1 MQEELL
7 VSVISPCYNGE
18 KYLKHF
24 LESLLEQ
31 TYSNVEFIIVNDGSN
46 DNSEKIILS
55 YKDKIEKKGWTF
67 KYIFQEN
74 KGQAAAINRGLSI
87 FKGKYL
93 MWVDSDDILKKDNI
107 KHKVDFLNKNPGCGM
122 VICETEVVNENNLN
136 KRIKI
141 LKRHNKK
148 QKNDNLFLDLIIGY
162 NVYYHPGGYMITRE
176 AFENSIPKKQI
187 YESRIGQNWQML
199 LPIVYNYKCGYL
211 SEILFTYVIRK
222 QSHSR
227 QKRGEQELLK
237 QNKEQ
242 ENTLKIVINDINMK
256 DESEKERYLKLVEDT
271 FFSRRMYIYYK
282 YNDKEKIKANYNRK
296 KKNHEKINIKEKIYY
311 YSTKN
316 KLMKLL
322 CKIYY
327 ILIKCLEKLC
337 EKIKI
342 YV

>member
-148 QKNDNLFLDLIIGY
+148 QKNDNLTGYRFLSCTFKTTYMLFPFWKSFESFY
-162 NVYYHPGGYMITRE
+162 NL
-176 AFENSIPKKQI
+176 AFLGQALTLLVAVSSVRCRTSTPALSTSSS
-187 YESRIGQNWQML
+187 SRG
-199 LPIVYNYKCGYL
+199 
-211 SEILFTYVIRK
+211 FT
-222 QSHSR
+222 SF
-227 QKRGEQELLK
+227 EW
-237 QNKEQ
+237 
-242 ENTLKIVINDINMK
+242 DI
-256 DESEKERYLKLVEDT
+256 S
-271 FFSRRMYIYYK
+271 S
-282 YNDKEKIKANYNRK
+282 
-296 KKNHEKINIKEKIYY
+296 
-311 YSTKN
+311 
-316 KLMKLL
+316 
-322 CKIYY
+322 
-327 ILIKCLEKLC
+327 
-337 EKIKI
+337 
-342 YV
+342 